1 MVGWSRRLYSR
12 LAEITTF
19 CSWTY
24 SKKGDT
30 ERAQDFI
37 FLFLVLIKRVRR
49 RVITRSPCVT
59 SGVDRFSSGVITSFK
74 NHWKYRSCALRVRC
88 GDVVRPWVLGIC
100 NDRLIWGKILRI
112 DNLKL
117 ERAMR
122 NLNSSDQEIL
132 LAVIWLVL
140 TRVETEEIYSSVC
153 RVCIDGTNLNLW
165 RNFFTLMGFQLLI
178 SLIKNSNGGGIL
190 LYVKEDVSLKKINA
204 DLQYTCEGFL

>member
-1 MVGWSRRLYSR
+1 MG
-12 LAEITTF
+12 F
-19 CSWTY
+19 
-24 SKKGDT
+24 
-30 ERAQDFI
+30 
-37 FLFLVLIKRVRR
+37 
-49 RVITRSPCVT
+49 
-59 SGVDRFSSGVITSFK
+59 
-74 NHWKYRSCALRVRC
+74 
-88 GDVVRPWVLGIC
+88 GDVVRPWVFGIC

-112 DNLKL
+112 DHLKL

-178 SLIKNSNGGGIL
+178 SLIKIPMVVGSF
-190 LYVKEDVSLKKINA
+190 YMLKKMYPLKRYMQIYSILAKNFYRNK
-204 DLQYTCEGFL
+204 LKKKRVPS